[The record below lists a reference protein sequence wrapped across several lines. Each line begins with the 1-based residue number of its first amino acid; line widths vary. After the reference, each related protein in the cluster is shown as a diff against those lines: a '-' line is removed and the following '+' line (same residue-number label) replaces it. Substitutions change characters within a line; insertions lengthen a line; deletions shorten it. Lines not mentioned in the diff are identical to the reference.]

1 MRKTLLVALLALV
14 GMQAQAQYCS
24 GGPSSTLDSQIDL
37 VELTG
42 EMGSAIDTVVPCAS
56 VGTGLTNLTATDT
69 AIVYRD
75 SSYTLSLRAGSCG
88 GSYTNRLTVYV
99 DWNMNQSFE
108 AAELVGYI
116 NGLAGGA
123 SATQTMTITVPS
135 GISVGSTRMRV
146 IQQETSSAGPSG
158 PCDTYSWG
166 SMNDYTVTI
175 AGPASSCPTPYA
187 LTAAG
192 IGADEV
198 DLTWTTTAA
207 STMIAVIPS
216 DSAVSTATF
225 ASFNGTT
232 ANVSGLLSDTEYT
245 AYAYDACGS
254 DTAMVSFRT
263 LCSVFATPYSED
275 FDGGA
280 FVAATDANG
289 TNGYL
294 SSCWSTNTYTS
305 WSGTNPAW
313 VVGEGTTPSG
323 SSLTSNYSAGPIG
336 DATSGYGNYMFVEG
350 GGYSYGGYARLET
363 PLIDLSSL
371 TEPYLTFDAH
381 LWQNYQS
388 ASYTPKM
395 SIEIS
400 NDNGATWTKYQIQEG
415 PFDSQPTKAS
425 AYENI
430 GIALSSFVD
439 DTVRIAFL
447 LEDYYFYNDL
457 AIDNIEIDEAPSC
470 YAPIVSVDSVSYD
483 WVTFNSLTY
492 LGTSYYYTTANA
504 TAKTTGSLTASPD
517 TVSNL
522 TSDSTYTFYFY
533 SDCSTTYSDTVGPIT
548 VTPAV
553 FNACATITTF
563 PYTEGFEANSPKKGC
578 WTNEYVVGTQD
589 WDLAATTSAWTSSAP
604 GPFEG
609 SMFAEHTESSAR
621 PETRLVSPV
630 MDMSAY
636 ATAKVGFAYALRQ
649 YSSTYTHRLDLEYRL
664 SPSDPWTSVWYA
676 DHNQNNSGSS
686 KAWLEEEVVIL
697 STSSTMQFSFYAQDN
712 WGYKIALDSVVFD
725 QGPTCV
731 APMSLAAYDITSN
744 SASVTW
750 MGLTQNYSIDYGVV
764 GSIATVSTAANDTT
778 SLTGLSASTDYF
790 VVVTADCGG
799 GTYSDPSD
807 TLFFTTAC
815 LPDSL
820 GWSEGFE
827 NAANPDNLYGP
838 SSSGYDAVPNSCWA
852 FAGTSTSVYS
862 NYSVIYTPTSSYYQT
877 NYPAYGGSH
886 FLYGY
891 ATSNQGLWVMT
902 PQLHNLGNGLNQ
914 IRFQYWNFSSTSYGD
929 MYVVAAQDQQGFA
942 SSNVIYLDTLDYGT
956 GGANSWEERV
966 VEVPVLPA
974 GYEYIY
980 FGKPGGTYS
989 YLRLD
994 DVVFEAQPTCKPATG
1009 AEFAN
1014 ISNNSADLNV
1024 FSKAGGGNWQVELV
1038 EPFLNSSTN
1047 ALDFS
1052 QGTGT
1057 LSTISNGTGTLSG
1070 LGADSTYGVWVRQLC
1085 GAGDTSDWRGPY
1097 IFKTDCNANPTFP
1110 YVMEFESDW
1119 EAEKG
1124 CWDTTNTA
1132 YQSNSAQVY
1141 KYQYTYYTQSSRN
1154 LRFYYYANYA
1164 YGEPAQATT
1173 QAMTIP
1179 TTGASLGFKYG
1190 SYAFTPSSVSSSFAV
1205 MAKEQGMAKW
1215 DTIGLIEG
1223 EDLVTSTSS
1232 AAGYYNADGAEVQ
1245 FMVPAAMAGKDVK
1258 FKMVYFG
1265 QSGGPTYFNVDS
1277 LYLGTPPACPDPTNL
1292 AQASATTSS
1301 VTVEWVSPLGQN
1313 KGSRVRWGT
1322 TSFLQATGAGMI
1334 GDTNAVTSPFTITGL
1349 AADSA
1354 YHVFVQDSCSVTDTT
1369 IWLGPIV
1376 IQTDCDA
1383 LSAPYVEDFQTISH
1397 CWDNDQNGSSYPWR
1411 LTSTAPYYAP
1421 NFIDHSGNG
1430 SYGVWLDGSYY
1441 TSESPILTS
1450 QAVDMSAL
1458 TDPVVDFFVGNVN
1471 NNGNPNTL
1479 IVDLWDGAAW
1489 NDSVVVYDTNSPN
1502 WERVEIDLSN
1512 YTVTGPV
1519 RVRFHIEWTG
1529 TPYPYYNDMVIDDVR
1544 FIERPVCF
1552 SATDAVVTPTGAN
1565 AASVDWTPGTANASG
1580 WIINVTD
1587 QNTGMSTDYFT
1598 NSSNTYSLTGLS
1610 GGGNYCVKV
1619 SEVCATGDTT
1629 APTASECFT
1638 TQCGTVYAP
1647 YVQDF
1652 AAYNYDF
1659 NCWSR
1664 STNVVGQGTSTLW
1677 TGTYGDWMVGGVE
1690 NVWGNPSSG
1699 TYPSTA
1705 YNYAIGVDG
1714 SAPFGAAPVV
1724 ESPMIDVSALFKPQL
1739 KFHTIS
1745 GQAGDTVITWLGDTI
1760 SNGQNTLVVDLW
1772 DGAAWN
1778 DSVYVNN
1785 SDTVAW
1791 DSVLIELNQYNVTGP
1806 VQVRF
1811 TVNKTAVIPAF
1822 DDILVDNFAIED
1834 DPAILTCSDID
1845 SAYAFD
1851 MNCGDAMIAWGTV
1864 DTSGVFTMGS
1874 ADTNRI
1880 GTVVYVGTDSL
1891 DMMAGM
1897 KYFTTGATAFVDGLT
1912 PGTDYFFWA
1921 MDSCISGNT
1930 TSVIGPFQFTTDTV
1944 PMPTVPSITSVN
1956 DTVTTT
1962 SDWTLTLSG
1971 DSTQVYTWDIN
1982 GMTYTGMVANP
1993 SFTSNDT
2000 VDVTLTIANDCGSM
2014 DTTFQIVVTQI
2025 GQEENILAD
2034 AKIYPN
2040 PSNGNFNV
2048 DFSSIEGLDY
2058 SIQIM
2063 DAMGRVISTKEGVT
2077 AMNNTV
2083 RIDAN
2088 LPSGVYIVKTIVG
2101 SETMVDRVSIRN

>member
-1 MRKTLLVALLALV
+1 MRKTLLVAFLAFV

-24 GGPSSTLDSQIDL
+24 GGPSSTTWSQIDL
-37 VELTG
+37 VELNG
-42 EMGSAIDTVVPCAS
+42 ELGSVVDSVVPCAS
-56 VGTGLTNLTATDT
+56 AATGLTDLTASDT

-75 SSYTLSLRAGSCG
+75 SSYTLSVRAGNCTAPYVS
-88 GSYTNRLTVYV
+88 RLTVYV
-99 DWNMNQSFE
+99 DWNMNGTFE
-108 AAELVGYI
+108 NYELVGYI
-116 NGLAGGA
+116 NGLQSGA
-123 SATQTMTITVPS
+123 TPAQTFNLNVPS
-135 GISVGSTRMRV
+135 GISVGTTRMRI
-146 IQQETSSAGPSG
+146 IQEETSASGPSD
-158 PCDTYSWG
+158 PCATFTWG
-166 SMNDYTVTI
+166 SMNDYSITV

-187 LTAAG
+187 LQASG
-192 IGADEV
+192 VGADEV
-198 DLTWTTTAA
+198 TLSWVTSAS
-207 STMIAVIPS
+207 STMIAAIPS

-225 ASFNGTT
+225 VSYNGLSATL
-232 ANVSGLLSDTEYT
+232 SGLMSDVNYT
-245 AYAYDACGS
+245 VYAYDACGS

-275 FDGGA
+275 FDGGS

-294 SSCWSTNTYTS
+294 SSCWSTNTYSS
-305 WSGTNPAW
+305 WSGTLPTW

-381 LWQNYQS
+381 MWQNYQS

-430 GIALSSFVD
+430 GIALPSFVD

-447 LEDYYFYNDL
+447 LEDYYSYNDL

-504 TAKTTGSLTASPD
+504 TAKTSGSLTASPD

-522 TSDSTYTFYFY
+522 TSDSTYSFYFY

-548 VTPAV
+548 ITPAV

-563 PYTEGFEANSPKKGC
+563 PYTEGFEANSPRKGC

-589 WDLAATTSAWTSSAP
+589 WDLAATISAFSSSAP

-609 SMFAEHTESSAR
+609 SMFAEHTESFAR

-649 YSSTYTHRLDLEYRL
+649 YSSTFTHRLDLEYRL

-676 DHNQNNSGSS
+676 DHSQNNSGST

-731 APMSLAAYDITSN
+731 APINVVAFDVTSN
-744 SASVTW
+744 SASLTW
-750 MGLTQNYSIDYGVV
+750 SGLTQNYSIDYGVV
-764 GSIATVSTAANDTT
+764 GAVATVASATNDTT
-778 SLTGLSASTDYF
+778 SISGLTASTDYF
-790 VVVTADCGG
+790 AVITADCGG

-807 TLFFTTAC
+807 TVFFTTAC
-815 LPDSL
+815 LPDSV
-820 GWSEGFE
+820 GYYEDIESATG
-827 NAANPDNLYGP
+827 
-838 SSSGYDAVPNSCWA
+838 SSSNGNKVDIVPTSCWA
-852 FAGTSTSVYS
+852 YVEGSAGF
-862 NYSVIYTPTSSYYQT
+862 PYYYVRT
-877 NYPAYGGSH
+877 
-886 FLYGY
+886 
-891 ATSNQGLWVMT
+891 
-902 PQLHNLGNGLNQ
+902 
-914 IRFQYWNFSSTSYGD
+914 SSTSYPARSGTNQYFMDNGALSTPFLYGLGD
-929 MYVVAAQDQQGFA
+929 GDKQFRFYAKGSSTYNVWAANDQAAGADTIFVGNFTPGGT
-942 SSNVIYLDTLDYGT
+942 SSW
-956 GGANSWEERV
+956 A
-966 VEVPVLPA
+966 EVTMEIPALPA
-974 GYEYIY
+974 GYDYLWIESFLGSSYRSIY
-980 FGKPGGTYS
+980 
-989 YLRLD
+989 LD
-994 DVVFEAQPTCKPATG
+994 DFYYELQPTCKPATG

-1057 LSTISNGTGTLSG
+1057 LSTISNGTGTLTG

-1097 IFKTDCNANPTFP
+1097 IFKTECNAVAVFP

-1124 CWDTTNTA
+1124 CWDTINSNISSSYYARVFTA
-1132 YQSNSAQVY
+1132 PSYSWA
-1141 KYQYTYYTQSSRN
+1141 TYTQSSRN
-1154 LRFYYYANYA
+1154 MRFR
-1164 YGEPAQATT
+1164 ATSSGNSRART
-1173 QAMTIP
+1173 QPLTIP
-1179 TTGASLGFKYG
+1179 ATGASLGFKYG
-1190 SYAFTPSSVSSSFAV
+1190 AYDSAPTGTDNEFFVLV
-1205 MAKEQGMAKW
+1205 REQGTAVW
-1215 DTIGLIEG
+1215 DTIGHMQG
-1223 EDLVTSTSS
+1223 EDLVTSSS
-1232 AAGYYNADGAEVQ
+1232 SSYDAYNVGNDEMS
-1245 FMVPAAMAGKDVK
+1245 FMVPASLSGKDVVFSLEYK
-1258 FKMVYFG
+1258 YN
-1265 QSGGPTYFNVDS
+1265 SYNGPTYFNIDS
-1277 LYLGTPPACPDPTNL
+1277 LYLGTPPACPDPMNL
-1292 AQASATTSS
+1292 AQVSATASS

-1349 AADSA
+1349 AADSV

-1369 IWLGPIV
+1369 AWLGPIAV
-1376 IQTDCDA
+1376 RTACDVA
-1383 LSAPYVEDFQTISH
+1383 IAPYAMTFDNPLDV
-1397 CWDNDQNGSSYPWR
+1397 CWKNEGGSSQLDIWR
-1411 LTSTAPYYAP
+1411 STSSSTPGYGAVNFKDHTGNNGAAMYVDASYASNSNPPVLTSRSVDIST
-1421 NFIDHSGNG
+1421 
-1430 SYGVWLDGSYY
+1430 
-1441 TSESPILTS
+1441 LT
-1450 QAVDMSAL
+1450 QPEL
-1458 TDPVVDFFVGNVN
+1458 EFFVGSYNVN
-1471 NNGNPNTL
+1471 NNDSNVLVVNIIDANGTTDSAVVFSGMSPDWQRVA
-1479 IVDLWDGAAW
+1479 VDLATYTSPVTAEFVVYMDDDGTSVFYNDIVVDGVSFDEKRSCFAASNAVASNVAANSATVSWDAGSSTGTDWVVTVTNSLTGAATT
-1489 NDSVVVYDTNSPN
+1489 Y
-1502 WERVEIDLSN
+1502 
-1512 YTVTGPV
+1512 
-1519 RVRFHIEWTG
+1519 
-1529 TPYPYYNDMVIDDVR
+1529 
-1544 FIERPVCF
+1544 
-1552 SATDAVVTPTGAN
+1552 SAT
-1565 AASVDWTPGTANASG
+1565 
-1580 WIINVTD
+1580 
-1587 QNTGMSTDYFT
+1587 STSL
-1598 NSSNTYSLTGLS
+1598 NLTGLS
-1610 GGGNYCVKV
+1610 GGGEYCVTV
-1619 SEVCATGDTT
+1619 QEVCSATGDTT
-1629 APTASECFT
+1629 TPTAPVCFT

-1652 AAYNYDF
+1652 AAYDYDF

-1714 SAPFGAAPVV
+1714 SAPFAAAPVV

-1864 DTSGVFTMGS
+1864 DTAGVFTMGS

-1897 KYFTTGATAFVDGLT
+1897 KYFTTDTAAFVDGLT

-1930 TSVIGPFQFTTDTV
+1930 TSVIGPFHFTTDTV
-1944 PMPTVPSITSVN
+1944 PMPTLPSIATVN

-1962 SDWTLTLSG
+1962 SDWTFTLTG
-1971 DSTQVYTWDIN
+1971 DSTQVYTWDID

-2048 DFSSIEGLDY
+2048 EFSSIEGLDY

-2063 DAMGRVISTKEGVT
+2063 DAMGRLISTKEGVT